1 MLIARVQRIWSS
13 LSATNEAS
21 PVTQHKTLR
30 KIVGVSLVKN
40 EEHFIGWA
48 LSNVADFCDEILVMD
63 NHSEDRTSEILSA
76 LTRRHP
82 HIRVITVDDANK
94 THGHVEHLA
103 GTDTWVFGIDG
114 DEIYD
119 RDALARLRP
128 RILAGEFDAYWR
140 VYGHTIHTRELNLDD
155 QTARGY
161 IPPEA
166 RSITKLYNFAGISS
180 WHQPNH
186 ERLHGKDMVFRD
198 GYHWELAYNFWQH
211 DSWQQ
216 SDCRCLHL
224 CFAPRSSHDG
234 RGDPRA
240 NPVDVKK
247 SRRVVK
253 RLTKHLVRWFDRDHD
268 IKKNYKY
275 QHYALG
281 DIVSEPISGFGRP
294 VDLGDATSHESE
306 VEAMLT
312 DDSWLP
318 EAIR

>member
-1 MLIARVQRIWSS
+1 M
-13 LSATNEAS
+13 
-21 PVTQHKTLR
+21 TQR

-48 LSNVADFCDEILVMD
+48 LNNVAAFCDEILVMD
-63 NHSEDRTSEILSA
+63 NHSDDRTPEILRALSA
-76 LTRRHP
+76 RHP
-82 HIRVITVDDANK
+82 HIRVIQVDDANK
-94 THGHVEHLA
+94 THAHVEHLA

-119 RDALARLRP
+119 RDGLARLRP
-128 RILAGEFDAYWR
+128 RILAGAFDAYWR
-140 VYGHTIHTRELNLDD
+140 IYGHTIHTRELNLDA
-155 QTARGY
+155 QTASGY

-198 GYHWELAYNFWQH
+198 GYHWDLAYNFWQH
-211 DSWQQ
+211 DTWAQ

-224 CFAPRSSHDG
+224 CFAPRSSFDG
-234 RGDPRA
+234 QGDPRA

-253 RLTKHLVRWFDRDHD
+253 RLTKHLVRLVDRNHD
-268 IKKNYKY
+268 VRKNYKY
-275 QHYALG
+275 KHYALG
-281 DIVSEPISGFGRP
+281 PIVTEPISGFGRP
-294 VDLGDATSHESE
+294 MELADATRHDGD
-306 VEAMLT
+306 VEAMLAS
-312 DDSWLP
+312 DAWLP
-318 EAIR
+318 DAIR